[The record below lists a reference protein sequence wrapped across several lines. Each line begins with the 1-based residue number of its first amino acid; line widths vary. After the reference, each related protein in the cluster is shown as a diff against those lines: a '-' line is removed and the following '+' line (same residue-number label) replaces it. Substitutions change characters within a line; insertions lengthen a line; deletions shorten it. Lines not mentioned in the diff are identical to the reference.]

1 MTRLPLATV
10 LLTAALSLPLAAQSF
25 SFNTG
30 DADLDVTL
38 SSLNIEAN
46 TDIGAYSADLSVS
59 FGVGQPQVQAMM
71 TVERLQ
77 PAEVFLVLELGR
89 VSGRPPSAVIA
100 VYRQNKAKG
109 WGAAARALGIKPGS
123 AGFKALKASAD
134 DRHRKFK
141 GRKKH

>member
-1 MTRLPLATV
+1 MARLPLLTV
-10 LLTAALSLPLAAQSF
+10 VLMAALSLPLAAQTF

-30 DADLDVTL
+30 DANLDVTL
-38 SSLNIEAN
+38 NSLNIQAN
-46 TDIGAYSADLSVS
+46 ADIGAYSADLSVS

-89 VSGRPPSAVIA
+89 VSSKPPSAVIA

-109 WGAAARALGIKPGS
+109 WGATARALGIKPGS

-134 DRHRKFK
+134 DRDRKVK
-141 GRKKH
+141 AKKKH